1 MRDAFAWPLP
11 VRGAFSKLFWVNPCF
26 ASSVLDME
34 ENGRDLV
41 YSTLD
46 DGRSLPASGT
56 SKADLVSN
64 ALSPPLYDQKAQH
77 IEYKKFRSF

>member
-1 MRDAFAWPLP
+1 
-11 VRGAFSKLFWVNPCF
+11 
-26 ASSVLDME
+26 ME